1 MKLRKIRLKDILNKR
16 NVKRLLAVLAVI
28 TLAVVLTGCVSQGA
42 NGQVAPVSHTS
53 GNWWDRW
60 IVYYMSAF
68 ILWLAK
74 LMGNSYG
81 WAIIVFTVIVRVI
94 LLPLNAISIRS
105 TTKMQ
110 SIQPQIN
117 ELRKKYPGRD
127 TESISLL
134 QQETNKL
141 YKEAGVNP
149 YAGCLP
155 LIIQLP
161 VMYALYG
168 AILRTPQ
175 LQTGRFLW
183 MDLSKPDPYFIMPIL
198 AMAFTFLSTYISQLS
213 TPASSQNGM
222 TKIMTY
228 GMSIIVGVMALQFQ
242 SAITLYWVISNL
254 FQAVQTF
261 ILQNPLKYK
270 REQEAKAEAERERK
284 RKLRR
289 TYKRLG
295 RKQK

>member
-1 MKLRKIRLKDILNKR
+1 
-16 NVKRLLAVLAVI
+16 
-28 TLAVVLTGCVSQGA
+28 
-42 NGQVAPVSHTS
+42 
-53 GNWWDRW
+53 
-60 IVYYMSAF
+60 
-68 ILWLAK
+68 
-74 LMGNSYG
+74 
-81 WAIIVFTVIVRVI
+81 
-94 LLPLNAISIRS
+94 
-105 TTKMQ
+105 
-110 SIQPQIN
+110 
-117 ELRKKYPGRD
+117 
-127 TESISLL
+127 
-134 QQETNKL
+134 
-141 YKEAGVNP
+141 
-149 YAGCLP
+149 
-155 LIIQLP
+155 
-161 VMYALYG
+161 
-168 AILRTPQ
+168 
-175 LQTGRFLW
+175 
-183 MDLSKPDPYFIMPIL
+183 MPIL

-228 GMSIIVGVMALQFQ
+228 GMSIMVGVMALKFQ